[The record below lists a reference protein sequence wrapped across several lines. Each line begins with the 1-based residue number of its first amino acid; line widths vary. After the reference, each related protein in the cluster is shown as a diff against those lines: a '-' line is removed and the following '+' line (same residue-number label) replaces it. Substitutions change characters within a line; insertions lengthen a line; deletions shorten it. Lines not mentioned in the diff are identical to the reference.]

1 MELPDQLQET
11 LGPAYTLDRELGGGG
26 MSRVF
31 VATETALARQIV
43 VKVMPPDSAGH
54 MSLERFKREIKL
66 AASLQHPHIVPLL
79 SAGES
84 RGLPFYTMPFVK
96 GESLRERLVKGELS
110 VKDTIHV
117 LHDVASA
124 LAYAHREGIVHRDI
138 KPENIILSGGVAVVT
153 DFGVSKALNVATSE
167 LSAASE
173 GLTSLGVALGTPA
186 YMSPEQAS
194 ADPRIDHRADI
205 YAFGCVAYELL
216 VGTSPFAGRTPQQML
231 AAHMTE
237 TPSPVLSRR
246 ASVPPALSALVS
258 KCLEKSAGDR
268 PQSADELLAA
278 LDAIATPSGGME
290 PTSARRAI
298 PKPARVRWVAVGVLA
313 TVVLVALIAA
323 IPRLTDRGGSLLKP
337 GQVTP
342 VATSPALEMSPAI
355 SRDGKLV
362 TYTVGSPGS
371 SRIYL
376 RQIDGQRPVLL
387 SGELDGDH
395 TKPAWSPDGS
405 QIAFEAKGLI
415 YTVPTLGGTP
425 RPFTGSG
432 AEWQRMVL
440 TAGARATLSPSWSPD
455 GTRMA
460 YANAGGIWV
469 KAMDGAPRR
478 ILEGQLFHS
487 ESWSPDGQALAFVEG
502 VIPNLGNLSASVL
515 RVTRLD
521 GRRTT
526 ISDST
531 HVNLSPVWM
540 PDGRTILY
548 VSNRDGALDVY
559 EQRLDR
565 DLRVDGAPQRITT
578 GLSVRTISVSAD
590 GTRLAYD
597 VVRNRSNLWQI
608 PIPATGIASFASA
621 KQITTDNQRIEAF
634 SISHDGQWLAYDSD
648 RSGNADIYK
657 IRIDGGEPLQLT
669 KDAGN
674 DFAPSWSPNNR
685 EIAFHSSRSGV
696 RRVYIIGAEG
706 DNERQVTKQGGDV
719 YAPDW
724 SPDGKH
730 LVFMTDF
737 DSDRGDAVITR
748 QPDGSW
754 SVPQRVTAPG
764 DQATWGRWSP
774 DGQLIAYPILLR
786 DAPSAL
792 AVQSAESGPARIIVR
807 PDSTAGSVA
816 WATWAHDPNVLY
828 YCTQS
833 LSGRTA
839 FWSVPVT
846 GGTPRLLFRDD
857 DAHRISRFD
866 FATDGKRLFLNF
878 AADES
883 DVYVVELKR

>member
-1 MELPDQLQET
+1 
-11 LGPAYTLDRELGGGG
+11 
-26 MSRVF
+26 
-31 VATETALARQIV
+31 
-43 VKVMPPDSAGH
+43 
-54 MSLERFKREIKL
+54 
-66 AASLQHPHIVPLL
+66 
-79 SAGES
+79 
-84 RGLPFYTMPFVK
+84 
-96 GESLRERLVKGELS
+96 
-110 VKDTIHV
+110 
-117 LHDVASA
+117 
-124 LAYAHREGIVHRDI
+124 
-138 KPENIILSGGVAVVT
+138 
-153 DFGVSKALNVATSE
+153 
-167 LSAASE
+167 
-173 GLTSLGVALGTPA
+173 
-186 YMSPEQAS
+186 
-194 ADPRIDHRADI
+194 
-205 YAFGCVAYELL
+205 
-216 VGTSPFAGRTPQQML
+216 
-231 AAHMTE
+231 
-237 TPSPVLSRR
+237 
-246 ASVPPALSALVS
+246 
-258 KCLEKSAGDR
+258 
-268 PQSADELLAA
+268 
-278 LDAIATPSGGME
+278 
-290 PTSARRAI
+290 
-298 PKPARVRWVAVGVLA
+298 
-313 TVVLVALIAA
+313 
-323 IPRLTDRGGSLLKP
+323 
-337 GQVTP
+337 
-342 VATSPALEMSPAI
+342 MSPAI

-362 TYTVGSPGS
+362 TYTAGSPGS

-730 LVFMTDF
+730 IVFMTDF
-737 DSDRGDAVITR
+737 DSDRGVM
-748 QPDGSW
+748 Q
-754 SVPQRVTAPG
+754 
-764 DQATWGRWSP
+764 
-774 DGQLIAYPILLR
+774 
-786 DAPSAL
+786 
-792 AVQSAESGPARIIVR
+792 
-807 PDSTAGSVA
+807 
-816 WATWAHDPNVLY
+816 
-828 YCTQS
+828 
-833 LSGRTA
+833 
-839 FWSVPVT
+839 
-846 GGTPRLLFRDD
+846 
-857 DAHRISRFD
+857 
-866 FATDGKRLFLNF
+866 
-878 AADES
+878 
-883 DVYVVELKR
+883 